1 MLYTEPHSG
10 PAPIVQVIRDARRQ
24 VAIDAYELDD
34 TAVIDAIAAAAHR
47 GVTVQVIVA
56 PRPAGRPA
64 GWARGEFHRLV
75 ATGAEVRW
83 SPYRFSHRYAIDHA
97 HIVVDDQGRG
107 PCLVDSENLTWRAIF
122 HARGHL
128 WVSRDPTIDRALA
141 QVFDADWLRRHAGSD
156 PRRTLLVSPGKSRPL
171 ARILQQPGAV
181 DLEARKFGYLP
192 RVIHALE
199 RKGSAARIILPATLS
214 AYDHGNLKAVLRAGV
229 QVRYL
234 HGMNI
239 QGTMIA
245 GPAQGFVGSQNLSW
259 SALHSS
265 RNVGVELS
273 GRNVGALRAAFD
285 RDWRRASPVA

>member
-10 PAPIVQVIRDARRQ
+10 PTPIVQVIRAARRQ

-34 TAVIDAIAAAAHR
+34 TAVIDAIAAAVHH
-47 GVTVQVIVA
+47 GVTVQVILA
-56 PRPAGRPA
+56 PRPKGRPV
-64 GWARGEFHRLV
+64 GWAREEFHRLAV
-75 ATGAEVRW
+75 TGAEVRW

-122 HARGHL
+122 HARGNL
-128 WVSRDPTIDRALA
+128 WISHDPVVNNALA
-141 QVFDADWLRRHAGSD
+141 QVFDADWLRQHVGRD
-156 PRRTLLVSPGKSRPL
+156 PRRILLVSPSKSRPL
-171 ARILQQPGAV
+171 AHLLLQSGPV

-192 RVIHALE
+192 RIIHALE
-199 RKGSAARIILPATLS
+199 RKGREARVILPATLS
-214 AYDHGNLKAVLRAGV
+214 RYDHANLKGVLGAGV

-234 HGMNI
+234 RGLNI

-245 GPAQGFVGSQNLSW
+245 GPTQGFVGSQNLSW
-259 SALHSS
+259 SVLHSS
-265 RNVGVELS
+265 RDVGIVLRGHS
-273 GRNVGALRAAFD
+273 VGALRAAFD